1 MSLPAAIAL
10 CRRRA
15 RSLVVAASKN
25 NVSSRFFSAPWRSV
39 VQRAMPFAL
48 ASCASL
54 ASLRPTRIG
63 SGITL
68 SPFLRATPP
77 AARIATIERIKCWFM
92 PMRPVTPFMM
102 MPSRCCAMLSTFHLY
117 SVVRPSSSAV
127 RHQQPVDPPAVLPEF
142 LAGFAIECAGMAK
155 LDAEIV
161 SHARRACGQYDDA
174 GAEEYCLADA
184 VGHEHDG
191 FFCLFSDSKQFEI
204 HLLPGES
211 VERTERFIHQDE
223 LGVMDERPCDRGALL
238 HATR

>member
-1 MSLPAAIAL
+1 
-10 CRRRA
+10 
-15 RSLVVAASKN
+15 
-25 NVSSRFFSAPWRSV
+25 
-39 VQRAMPFAL
+39 
-48 ASCASL
+48 
-54 ASLRPTRIG
+54 
-63 SGITL
+63 
-68 SPFLRATPP
+68 
-77 AARIATIERIKCWFM
+77 
-92 PMRPVTPFMM
+92 
-102 MPSRCCAMLSTFHLY
+102 
-117 SVVRPSSSAV
+117 
-127 RHQQPVDPPAVLPEF
+127 
-142 LAGFAIECAGMAK
+142 MAK

-191 FFCLFSDSKQFEI
+191 FLCLFPDAQQFEI